1 LAVSAPAPGL
11 ARRPGSHDLIATY
24 TRGEKRMNIPLK
36 RYWNLLVDYLRPQW
50 ARAVLLNA
58 LLLSAVALQLLNPQF
73 LRCFIDAA
81 ASGAAPAVLTRTALY
96 YIVVALLHQLIAAY
110 GRYGRYVGEDVGWTA
125 TNFLR
130 ADLASHCLRLDMSFH
145 KSRTPGEMIERIDGD
160 VNALA
165 NFFSQFVV
173 GVAANGVLLLGV
185 LVLLWRIHWSVGLG
199 ISAFTA
205 TAFYVMMYIRRI
217 GSRHWAAV
225 RQANAEFY
233 GFLGERLSGTEDIRA
248 FAGYSLWLTN
258 IVLFALGTI
267 AALGLSAYLYG
278 AGLITIGTTFLIFN
292 YTELIRRPLQQIRT
306 QMQDLQ
312 KAGAAVGRVENL
324 LDTVSRITDGRG
336 VSFPEGPLEVAFDR
350 VSFAYEND
358 EEPVVK
364 GLDFTLRPGRVLGLL
379 GRTGSGKTTL
389 ARLLFRL
396 YDPTAGEIRLGGVPI
411 REARLVD
418 LRQRVGMVTQEVQ
431 LFHASVRDN
440 LTFFDRGIPNERI
453 LAVLDELGLERWCA
467 SLPDG
472 LETELGSG
480 GAGLSAGQAQ
490 LLAFGRLLLADPS
503 LVILDE
509 ASSRLDPATER
520 LLEHAVDRILTGR
533 TGIIIAHRLA
543 TVEKADEIMIL
554 EAGRVIEYGERL
566 RLARDENSHFHH
578 LLDTGLEDLLT

>member
-1 LAVSAPAPGL
+1 
-11 ARRPGSHDLIATY
+11 
-24 TRGEKRMNIPLK
+24 MNIPLK

-73 LRCFIDAA
+73 LRRFIDAA
-81 ASGAAPAVLTRTALY
+81 ASGAAPAALTKTALY
-96 YIVVALLHQLIAAY
+96 YIVVALLHQLIAA
-110 GRYGRYVGEDVGWTA
+110 YGRYVGEDVGWTA

-145 KSRTPGEMIERIDGD
+145 KTRTPGEMIERIDGD

-199 ISAFTA
+199 ISVFTA
-205 TAFYVMMYIRRI
+205 TAFYVMMHIRRI

-248 FAGYSLWLTN
+248 CGAAGYVMAGFDRILRRWFPLRRRADFAGYSLWLTN

-267 AALGLSAYLYG
+267 AALGLSAYLYE
-278 AGLITIGTTFLIFN
+278 AGLITIGTAFLIFN

-358 EEPVVK
+358 EEPVVS

-440 LTFFDRGIPNERI
+440 LTFFERGIPNERI

-520 LLEHAVDRILTGR
+520 LLEHAVDRVLTGR

-566 RLARDENSHFHH
+566 RLARDENSHFHR